1 MALFAPQDPDFFEQ
15 ADEPR
20 EKAEIWVI
28 IDRDSVKG
36 KKD

>member
-1 MALFAPQDPDFFEQ
+1 MALLLLRTPDFFEQ

-20 EKAEIWVI
+20 ERTKIWVI
-28 IDRDSVKG
+28 IDRDAVKG